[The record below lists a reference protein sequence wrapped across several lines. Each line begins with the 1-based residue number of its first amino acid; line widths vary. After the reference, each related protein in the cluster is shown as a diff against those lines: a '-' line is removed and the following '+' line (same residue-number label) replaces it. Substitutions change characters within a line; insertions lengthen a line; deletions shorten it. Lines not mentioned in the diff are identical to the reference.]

1 MLNCR
6 SVQAK
11 NRYPF
16 SPITETAKN
25 ISKYLILFLREKKT
39 PIVFVTVLFVIF
51 LFVFFKLF
59 SAWVTCMNLC
69 LGFPEFFAINIHS
82 AVWLMKE
89 LPRTGDWPWGCRGSH
104 RVHLNSLFFLLL
116 FCFPTS
122 EFLSI
127 TYRHQA
133 QSVTCLSLWGVKNLV
148 TRCWGFMGWLGL
160 SS

>member
-1 MLNCR
+1 MFR
-6 SVQAK
+6 QRIV
-11 NRYPF
+11 
-16 SPITETAKN
+16 T
-25 ISKYLILFLREKKT
+25 LFLPLAYRNCKKYFQIFNIVFEEKT

-51 LFVFFKLF
+51 LFVLFFFF
-59 SAWVTCMNLC
+59 SSWVTCMNLC

-89 LPRTGDWPWGCRGSH
+89 LPRTGDWPWGCRGSQ
-104 RVHLNSLFFLLL
+104 RVHLNSHFFLLL

-127 TYRHQA
+127 TCRHQA

>member
-51 LFVFFKLF
+51 LFVCFFILF
-59 SAWVTCMNLC
+59 C
-69 LGFPEFFAINIHS
+69 LSNMHESLFGVPRVFAINIHS